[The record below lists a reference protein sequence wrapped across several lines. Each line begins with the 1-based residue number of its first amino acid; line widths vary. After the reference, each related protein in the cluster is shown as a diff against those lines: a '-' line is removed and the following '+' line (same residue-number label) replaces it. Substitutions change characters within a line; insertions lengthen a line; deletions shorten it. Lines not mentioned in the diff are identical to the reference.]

1 MRMKSVAVLTCAIV
15 SLVGQA
21 HLCASSPQL
30 SLIMPRGVQRGKEHV
45 LTFSGARLNDAEEIF
60 FYTRG
65 VTAKKIEPINANAIK
80 VTVDVAADC
89 RLGEHIAQ
97 VRTKSGISEFRS
109 FYVGALPQVDEKES
123 NGSLE
128 EAQPVPLNVTVAGV
142 VQSEDVDYFVVECKK
157 GQRLSAEVEGIRLG
171 TYLFDPY
178 VAILDSKRFELSG
191 GDDIPLVR
199 QDALASIV
207 VPEDGKYYVQIRESS
222 YGGNGNCRYRLHIGT
237 FPRPTH
243 VYPAGGQKGQ
253 KIDVTCIGDPTGEF
267 KQTVMVPAEYDARS
281 GVYPQTADGISPSPI
296 PFRVFDHGNA
306 LETEP
311 NDAIKTACAVSL
323 PNAFNGIISKPGDV
337 DCFRFAAKKGQSF
350 DVECYARRIRSGLD
364 PVVNIYY
371 ADGRRITGN
380 DDSRGPDS
388 FFRFNV
394 PADGDYVIRVNDHLG
409 RGQADFVYRLEFH
422 PVKPKLTLGI
432 PRVAR
437 YSQYRQAIFVARGN
451 RYGTLISASRANF
464 GGEIK
469 LDGNDLPPGVKMI
482 AEPMAA
488 NLTLMPVVFE
498 AAADAPIGGKLV
510 DFTGRHI
517 DPKLNIV
524 GHYSNLADFVLGP
537 PNNTLYYPC
546 VVDRLPIVVVD
557 ELPFELEIQQPQAPL
572 VRSGS
577 MNLKV
582 IVKRKAGFNGAINV
596 QFPFRPPGVGTR
608 SSITIP
614 AGKNEGY
621 YPLNAAANAQI
632 RKWPIYVIG
641 SSNVNGAAWVS
652 SQLAS
657 LEVADQFVTF
667 EMQRASCE
675 QGQETAIFCKLN
687 HKAPFEGVAKAQIF
701 GLPSKVS
708 TEVLE
713 FTKDTQELV
722 FKIKTDKT
730 SPAGKHRNVFCQVTI
745 TKNNEPVIARAGGTE
760 LQIDKP
766 LPPRP
771 NAKPAPK
778 PAVAKAAPKP
788 APKKARPLS
797 RLEKLRLAAKQAR
810 EEGKEK

>member
-1 MRMKSVAVLTCAIV
+1 
-15 SLVGQA
+15 
-21 HLCASSPQL
+21 
-30 SLIMPRGVQRGKEHV
+30 
-45 LTFSGARLNDAEEIF
+45 
-60 FYTRG
+60 
-65 VTAKKIEPINANAIK
+65 
-80 VTVDVAADC
+80 
-89 RLGEHIAQ
+89 
-97 VRTKSGISEFRS
+97 
-109 FYVGALPQVDEKES
+109 
-123 NGSLE
+123 
-128 EAQPVPLNVTVAGV
+128 
-142 VQSEDVDYFVVECKK
+142 
-157 GQRLSAEVEGIRLG
+157 
-171 TYLFDPY
+171 
-178 VAILDSKRFELSG
+178 
-191 GDDIPLVR
+191 
-199 QDALASIV
+199 
-207 VPEDGKYYVQIRESS
+207 
-222 YGGNGNCRYRLHIGT
+222 
-237 FPRPTH
+237 
-243 VYPAGGQKGQ
+243 
-253 KIDVTCIGDPTGEF
+253 
-267 KQTVMVPAEYDARS
+267 
-281 GVYPQTADGISPSPI
+281 
-296 PFRVFDHGNA
+296 
-306 LETEP
+306 
-311 NDAIKTACAVSL
+311 
-323 PNAFNGIISKPGDV
+323 
-337 DCFRFAAKKGQSF
+337 
-350 DVECYARRIRSGLD
+350 
-364 PVVNIYY
+364 
-371 ADGRRITGN
+371 
-380 DDSRGPDS
+380 
-388 FFRFNV
+388 
-394 PADGDYVIRVNDHLG
+394 
-409 RGQADFVYRLEFH
+409 
-422 PVKPKLTLGI
+422 
-432 PRVAR
+432 
-437 YSQYRQAIFVARGN
+437 
-451 RYGTLISASRANF
+451 
-464 GGEIK
+464 
-469 LDGNDLPPGVKMI
+469 MI